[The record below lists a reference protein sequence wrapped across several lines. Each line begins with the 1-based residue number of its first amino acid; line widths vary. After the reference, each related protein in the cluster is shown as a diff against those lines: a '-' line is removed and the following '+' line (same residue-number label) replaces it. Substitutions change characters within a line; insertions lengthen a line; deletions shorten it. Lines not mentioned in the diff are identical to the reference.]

1 MIIYS
6 EYHSFKL
13 INIYSVKL
21 LINPFKY
28 LNVDRIISNS
38 VKLINIIIILFYNRD
53 RIFKYIYL

>member
-21 LINPFKY
+21 LMNPFKY

>member
-21 LINPFKY
+21 LMNPFKY

-38 VKLINIIIILFYNRD
+38 VKLINIIILLFYNRD

>member
-38 VKLINIIIILFYNRD
+38 VKLINIIILLFYNRD